1 MQNITTV
8 ILHAKKEAK
17 RLTDR
22 YGSAQKRVG
31 GTARDRV
38 EGYSKASVFSP
49 LPVGAPALAKAVAAG
64 SRAVSVPLPTDD
76 GYTPTDQSRRKTRK
90 DRKKQKNEFITV
102 CTGFG
107 AKV

>member
-64 SRAVSVPLPTDD
+64 SRAVSVPPPTDD
-76 GYTPTDQSRRKTRK
+76 GYTPTSRDAR
-90 DRKKQKNEFITV
+90 DRKKGKNKSEITTV
-102 CTGFG
+102 STVFRV
-107 AKV
+107 KV